1 MLNTNIGEQLYGSR
15 TYNVNVN
22 LICGYGKSEI
32 ILVSK
37 DFFEQM
43 EVKPEYR
50 DCIPMCCRVM
60 KNNIKE
66 DVDEVLYHT
75 PSCQSHTLKIKYKLP
90 R

>member
-1 MLNTNIGEQLYGSR
+1 MVNTNIGEQLYGSR

-50 DCIPMCCRVM
+50 DCIPMCCRVRI
-60 KNNIKE
+60 NNIKE
-66 DVDEVLYHT
+66 GVDEVLYHT
-75 PSCQSHTLKIKYKLP
+75 PFWQSHTLKIKYKLP

>member
-1 MLNTNIGEQLYGSR
+1 
-15 TYNVNVN
+15 
-22 LICGYGKSEI
+22 
-32 ILVSK
+32 
-37 DFFEQM
+37 M

-66 DVDEVLYHT
+66 GVDEVLYHT
-75 PSCQSHTLKIKYKLP
+75 PYWQSHTLKIKYKIP